1 MVSFFFFTLFTL
13 QHYVPASG
21 KINLEHSLEPP
32 TMVERVKTVFVPF
45 AKPSLLVS
53 TFVSGK
59 SERSWLQS
67 QLQCRRRL
75 WNVAKSSRS
84 AQQFTPFQMQ
94 QSSSNGSNFDD
105 DGADVLDNEESD
117 FRDEALPD
125 EDSAHLQFR
134 EIEVEE
140 LSSEVIHE
148 HFQMMIDEAEKR
160 FKFEPNMWAGVPIL
174 NTVVLTGRLGRDPEF
189 ITTKT
194 GLSICNFSLAVS
206 RESTVVFD
214 SDAENLVDWFDIR
227 TFGKLAEMVRDM
239 GKKGLRV
246 GVTGR
251 VDVSEWTGR
260 DGVKR
265 ENVVVTAKTFEVLQ
279 SKSEPSFSPGVPN
292 EFGKKRTKKNSDKL
306 DRSSQSDNYITDDD
320 ESLGDLPF

>member
-1 MVSFFFFTLFTL
+1 
-13 QHYVPASG
+13 
-21 KINLEHSLEPP
+21 
-32 TMVERVKTVFVPF
+32 MVEHVNAGFVPL
-45 AKPSLLVS
+45 AEPSLSVR

-59 SERSWLQS
+59 LGRSSLQS
-67 QLQCRRRL
+67 GLQCRRHL
-75 WNVAKSSRS
+75 WNVAKSARCV
-84 AQQFTPFQMQ
+84 QQVTPFQMQ
-94 QSSSNGSNFDD
+94 QSSGNGSNID
-105 DGADVLDNEESD
+105 DGGGDALDNEESD
-117 FRDEALPD
+117 FQDENLPD
-125 EDSAHLQFR
+125 EELAQPQIR

-160 FKFEPNMWAGVPIL
+160 FEFEPNMWAGVPIL

-189 ITTKT
+189 ITTKN

-206 RESTVVFD
+206 RESTIIYD
-214 SDAENLVDWFDIR
+214 ADAENLVDWFDIR
-227 TFGKLAEMVRDM
+227 TFGKLAETVRDL

-279 SKSEPSFSPGVPN
+279 SKSEPLFSPGMPT
-292 EFGKKRTKKNSDKL
+292 EFGKKRTRKNSGNL
-306 DRSSQSDNYITDDD
+306 DRPSQSDNYITQDD